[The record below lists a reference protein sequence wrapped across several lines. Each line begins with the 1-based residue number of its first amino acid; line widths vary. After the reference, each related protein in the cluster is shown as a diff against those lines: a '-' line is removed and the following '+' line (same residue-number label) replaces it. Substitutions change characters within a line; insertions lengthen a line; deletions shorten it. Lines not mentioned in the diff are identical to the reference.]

1 MSGSDGEASKTDP
14 EMELYPG
21 TDTVVEGRVESRKMT
36 ENGAEQNASN
46 GDSHGVEVSKLTSA
60 LVSFQIAS
68 RPFTEWFN
76 VVTIQES
83 GDTAFHR
90 LEGKRMTATDAAPQ
104 ECGNTASG
112 VGVSIITSSMK
123 TRLASQRS
131 LVNTRFLFFLFFNG
145 SAENFQKSPPDWG
158 RLEYAIFPTNI
169 LTRHVYCPCV
179 ELTQSVLVLAQF
191 WKHQLVSSL
200 TISRSTLHA
209 SAVEMTL
216 EAKVELSTRMEKDEV
231 YTAVSF
237 VTLRASA
244 IEATIEAGFESFLG
258 NNHVR
263 DFMPQSGGLRFSS
276 ASCRSPVDSTQRRCP
291 VDSAERLWLTMSE
304 SDSEASKTD
313 PELELYPDTDT
324 VVEGRVESRKV
335 TKNGA
340 AQNASN
346 GDTHEVEVSK
356 LTSAFMSF
364 QIASRPF
371 TE

>member
-1 MSGSDGEASKTDP
+1 M
-14 EMELYPG
+14 
-21 TDTVVEGRVESRKMT
+21 
-36 ENGAEQNASN
+36 
-46 GDSHGVEVSKLTSA
+46 
-60 LVSFQIAS
+60 
-68 RPFTEWFN
+68 
-76 VVTIQES
+76 
-83 GDTAFHR
+83 
-90 LEGKRMTATDAAPQ
+90 
-104 ECGNTASG
+104 
-112 VGVSIITSSMK
+112 VGVCNFSNQHFDK
-123 TRLASQRS
+123 T
-131 LVNTRFLFFLFFNG
+131 F
-145 SAENFQKSPPDWG
+145 
-158 RLEYAIFPTNI
+158 
-169 LTRHVYCPCV
+169 YCACV
-179 ELTQSVLVLAQF
+179 QFIQSVLVFAQF

-244 IEATIEAGFESFLG
+244 IEATIEAGFESFLES
-258 NNHVR
+258 NHVR
-263 DFMPQSGGLRFSS
+263 DFMPQSCGLRFSS

-346 GDTHEVEVSK
+346 GDTHGVEVSK

-364 QIASRPF
+364 QIAPRPF